1 MKFGE
6 ALELLNDGHNIT
18 RSGSRKYVYVV
29 GRTVID
35 AKKQWRNIR
44 SRYPQYKNPIFISR
58 NPASIDGL
66 TPDRMVLVL
75 LTGYL
80 ENPIVK
86 NDFFRYLVENA
97 AEVNYE

>member
-1 MKFGE
+1 MKFGQ
-6 ALELLNDGHNIT
+6 ALELPDHGHNIT
-18 RSGSRKYVYVV
+18 QSGSHKYVYVV
-29 GRTVID
+29 GRTAID

-44 SRYPQYKNPIFISR
+44 SRYPQYKNPIFLSR
-58 NPASIDGL
+58 NASSLDGL
-66 TPDRMVLVL
+66 SPDRMVLVL

-97 AEVNYE
+97 AEVNFE